1 MLNHV
6 DLKKGVQFIYNG
18 YPWVVLE
25 SNLNFQGRGGSC
37 MQIKMKNIITGNV
50 LSQNFKPSDT
60 FEEPDIENKNLLFV
74 FANKGKFVFCNPQ
87 NKAERIE
94 LTEEQLGA
102 GVKFLKS
109 NVEVEGVLFQ
119 GKIVN
124 IILPIKVVLKVV
136 EAPPS
141 LRAGRAEAGTKQVV
155 LETGATINAP
165 IFINEGDTIEINTET
180 EEYVKRL

>member
-1 MLNHV
+1 MLHHT
-6 DLKKGVQFIYNG
+6 DLKKGVQFIYNTQ
-18 YPWVVLE
+18 PWVVLE

-37 MQIKMKNIITGNV
+37 MQVKMKNSITGNV

-60 FEEPDIENKNLLFV
+60 FEEPEIENKNLLFV
-74 FANKGKFVFCNPQ
+74 FANKGKFVFCDPQ
-87 NKAERIE
+87 NKAERTE
-94 LTEEQLGA
+94 LAEEQIGA
-102 GVKFLKS
+102 GVKFLKP
-109 NVEVEGVLFQ
+109 NVEVEGILFE

-124 IILPIKVVLKVV
+124 IILPIKVQLKVI

-155 LETGATINAP
+155 LETGVIINAP
-165 IFINEGDTIEINTET
+165 IFINEGDIIEINTET